1 LYKKL
6 KIEFFFEN
14 DQIKSEKNFQ
24 KKLILLVS
32 FCLLI
37 VPPKTTYKKKGGGA
51 EGVPFEETQTR
62 GSNKQTWN
70 NQGGTTPVKGG

>member
-1 LYKKL
+1 
-6 KIEFFFEN
+6 
-14 DQIKSEKNFQ
+14 
-24 KKLILLVS
+24 
-32 FCLLI
+32 LLI

-70 NQGGTTPVKGG
+70 NQGGTTLVKGG